1 LNMAK
6 LGKRYG
12 ESLKAVDRAKHYP
25 LTEAVE
31 ALVKGKK
38 CKFDETVDVA
48 ILLGVD
54 PKQADQMV
62 RGTAMLP
69 HGTGKTL
76 RVAVIT
82 KGEKEREAKAGGADV
97 VGGEELVEKIKGG
110 WLEFDKVVATPDMMG
125 LVGKLGGILGPRGLM
140 PNPKS
145 GTVTMDVTKAL
156 KDLKGGKIEFR
167 VDKTGIVHA
176 VAGKI
181 SFSSEQLCQNIA
193 SLMESVVK
201 AKPAAAKGAYIKSVT
216 ISTTMGPGVRLDPA
230 AFSVRV

>member
-1 LNMAK
+1 MAK

-12 ESLKAVDRAKHYP
+12 ESLKAVDRAKHYLLP
-25 LTEAVE
+25 EAVE
-31 ALVKGKK
+31 VLAKGKK
-38 CKFDETVDVA
+38 CKFDETVEVA
-48 ILLGVD
+48 IRLGVD

-76 RVAVIT
+76 RVAVIA

-97 VGGEELVEKIKGG
+97 VGGEDLVEKIKGG
-110 WLEFDKVVATPDMMG
+110 WLEFDKVIATPDMMG

-145 GTVTMDVTKAL
+145 GTVTMDVAKAL
-156 KDLKGGKIEFR
+156 NDLKGGKIEFR

-176 VAGKI
+176 IAGKV
-181 SFSSEQLCQNIA
+181 SFSPDQLRENIA
-193 SLMESVVK
+193 SLMESIVK
-201 AKPAAAKGAYIKSVT
+201 AKPSAAKGAYIKSVT

-230 AFSVRV
+230 AFSVRA

>member
-1 LNMAK
+1 MAK
-6 LGKRYG
+6 LGKRYSEAQKG
-12 ESLKAVDRAKHYP
+12 VDRTKQYLLA
-25 LTEAVE
+25 EAVE
-31 ALVKGKK
+31 VLTQAKK

-48 ILLGVD
+48 IRLGVD

-76 RVAVIT
+76 RVAVIA
-82 KGEKEREAKAGGADV
+82 KGEKEREAKASGADV
-97 VGGEELVEKIKGG
+97 VGAEDLIEKIKGG

-125 LVGKLGGILGPRGLM
+125 LVGKLGGVLGPRGLM

-145 GTVTMDVTKAL
+145 GTVTMDVAKAL

-176 VAGKI
+176 VAGRM
-181 SFSSEQLCQNIA
+181 SFSPDQIRENIS
-193 SLMESVVK
+193 SLMESIVK
-201 AKPAAAKGAYIKSVT
+201 AKPAAAKGSYIKSVT

-230 AFSVRV
+230 AFSVRA

>member
-1 LNMAK
+1 LA
-6 LGKRYG
+6 
-12 ESLKAVDRAKHYP
+12 EAVDVLSKAKR
-25 LTEAVE
+25 
-31 ALVKGKK
+31 

-48 ILLGVD
+48 IRLGVD

-76 RVAVIT
+76 RVAVIA
-82 KGEKEREAKAGGADV
+82 KGEKEREAKASGADV
-97 VGGEELVEKIKGG
+97 VGAEDLIEKIKGG

-125 LVGKLGGILGPRGLM
+125 LVGKLGGVLGPRGLM

-145 GTVTMDVTKAL
+145 GTVTMDVAKAL

-176 VAGKI
+176 VAGRI
-181 SFSSEQLCQNIA
+181 SFSPEQLRENLT
-193 SLMESVVK
+193 SLMESIVK
-201 AKPAAAKGAYIKSVT
+201 AKPAAAKGSYIKSVT

>member
-1 LNMAK
+1 MAK
-6 LGKRYG
+6 MGKRYDATLKG
-12 ESLKAVDRAKHYP
+12 IDRNKRYLLPEAVDALKA
-25 LTEAVE
+25 
-31 ALVKGKK
+31 GKI

-48 ILLGVD
+48 IRLGVD

-69 HGTGKTL
+69 HGTGKSL

-82 KGEKEREAKAGGADV
+82 KGEKTREAETAGADV
-97 VGGEELVEKIKGG
+97 VGAEDLVEKIKGG
-110 WLEFDKVVATPDMMG
+110 WLEFDKMIATPDMMG

-145 GTVTMDVTKAL
+145 GTVTMDVARAV

-176 VAGKI
+176 VAGRI
-181 SFSSEQLCQNIA
+181 SFSADQLKENLA
-193 SLMESVVK
+193 SLMEAIVK
-201 AKPAAAKGAYIKSVT
+201 AKPSAAKGHYIKTVT
-216 ISTTMGPGVRLDPA
+216 ISTTMGPGVRVDTT
-230 AFSVRV
+230 AFATHG